1 MRDKIALVF
10 VLITAFFCVVMIPAS
25 TSIFILEFLFAAIIA
40 YCYGLLKDIES
51 LSRTNDDIAD
61 YADELLR
68 ENTELKKSQ
77 VDPKGARLAIDNSTV
92 VSYANAWLTNM
103 PDDTAR
109 DFVVKFDGWNEDDW
123 TMWVRMP
130 WGKYKSHKAEVD
142 FAVGRNVVKDA
153 VKKKGDAL

>member
-1 MRDKIALVF
+1 MRDKMVLVF
-10 VLITAFFCVVMIPAS
+10 VLITAFLCVGVIPAS
-25 TSIFILEFLFAAIIA
+25 ISIFILGVLYVAMAI
-40 YCYGLLKDIES
+40 YFYGLLENIKS

-61 YADELLR
+61 FANELLR
-68 ENTELKKSQ
+68 ENTELKKNQ
-77 VDPKGARLAIDNSTV
+77 TDPKGARLAIDNSKV

-109 DFVVKFDGWNEDDW
+109 DFVVKFDGWDENDW